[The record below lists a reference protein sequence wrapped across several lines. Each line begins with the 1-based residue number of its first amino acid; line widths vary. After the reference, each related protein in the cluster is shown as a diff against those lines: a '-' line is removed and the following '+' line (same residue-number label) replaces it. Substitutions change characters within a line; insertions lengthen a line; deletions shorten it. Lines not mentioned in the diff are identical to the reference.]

1 MGMPTDIP
9 KGGIVKSAV
18 SKIQKSKPPPP
29 PQSAK
34 PKYQS
39 KSEYERLISSPTV
52 ETNPAFASGQT
63 DSVEYV
69 TFESNPE
76 NIYDPGTRIIKYKKT
91 LFTKRAQRISFFFVL
106 RAERVIFQLVY
117 GVL

>member
-1 MGMPTDIP
+1 MGMPSDIP

-69 TFESNPE
+69 TFESHPE
-76 NIYDPGTRIIKYKKT
+76 NIYDPGTYQT
-91 LFTKRAQRISFFFVL
+91 YL
-106 RAERVIFQLVY
+106 
-117 GVL
+117 